1 MVSILHIARIRT
13 IAAERRVA
21 MMAEA
26 QGFSFRLVRP
36 RPRDGFADADT
47 VRDRSRLENVRL
59 VRVWREG
66 DPHRG
71 IYGTAGFGLGAA
83 APDIIQAEE
92 EPDSLAA
99 LHVAAARRARSPRS
113 RLVLYTWQN
122 VNRPKGPLVEWVL
135 RRTLSAADAVLC
147 GSRGAASLLRQLGY
161 SRPTAVIPALALDSS
176 IYRRRTVPRL
186 SDAFTIGYVGRLAP
200 EKGIDT
206 LIAAVAAMGPPALL
220 VAAGTGRCRAALE
233 QQAREL
239 GIGES
244 VRFTGSLDADGV
256 AGLLSAVDVLVVPS
270 RSTPVWKEQF
280 GRVIVEAMGCGVP
293 VVGSDSGAIPEVV
306 GPHGLIFP
314 EDHVGKLVEHLRTL
328 RASPALRESIG
339 RQGRVWA
346 LATHE
351 SSVRAGQFLD
361 FYRDLVRQPP
371 GAPR

>member
-1 MVSILHIARIRT
+1 
-13 IAAERRVA
+13 
-21 MMAEA
+21 MMAEDPD
-26 QGFSFRLVRP
+26 FSFRLVRP
-36 RPRDGFADADT
+36 LRRDGPPDADT

-59 VRVWREG
+59 VRLWRRD

-122 VNRPKGPLVEWVL
+122 VNRPKGPVVKWVL

-147 GSRGAASLLRQLGY
+147 GNRGAASLLREFGY
-161 SRPTAVIPALALDSS
+161 SRPTPVIPALALDSE
-176 IYRRRTVPRL
+176 IYCRRTVPRL
-186 SDAFTIGYVGRLAP
+186 SDAFTVGYVGRLAP

-206 LIAAVAAMGPPALL
+206 LITAVATIGPPALL
-220 VAAGTGRCRAALE
+220 VAAGTGHCRAALE
-233 QQAREL
+233 QQARGL
-239 GIGES
+239 GIGDS
-244 VRFTGSLDADGV
+244 VRFMGSLDAAGV
-256 AGLLSAVDVLVVPS
+256 AGLLSAVDVLVIPS
-270 RSTPVWKEQF
+270 RSTPVWQEQF

-306 GPHGLIFP
+306 GAHGLIFH
-314 EDHVGKLVEHLRTL
+314 EDNVGELVEHLRRL
-328 RASPALRESIG
+328 RASPTLRESLG
-339 RQGRVWA
+339 RQGRDWA

-351 SSVRAGQFLD
+351 SSVRARQFLD
-361 FYRDLVRQPP
+361 FYRELVREPQ